1 MSAGGKESKISS
13 RERDR
18 EQSDTP
24 PSKAA
29 KLEPTTSSADILADR
44 ETGTYFFTVIN
55 KRRCFVLPT
64 TKNYA
69 DFIQLR
75 YVKTDSGA
83 NRSLFY
89 FEDVHQM
96 MYVLQNCTNH
106 EYIYSLQHFNT
117 VGRPAL
123 VLQIQKRKRANF
135 SIRLMTD
142 ILPPKATHNDL
153 ILDTHCAFIFATKMF
168 ST

>member
-1 MSAGGKESKISS
+1 MSKGGKESKISS

-29 KLEPTTSSADILADR
+29 KFEPTTSSDKKSLPADILADR

-69 DFIQLR
+69 DFHTASLR
-75 YVKTDSGA
+75 
-83 NRSLFY
+83 
-89 FEDVHQM
+89 ED
-96 MYVLQNCTNH
+96 
-106 EYIYSLQHFNT
+106 
-117 VGRPAL
+117 R
-123 VLQIQKRKRANF
+123 
-135 SIRLMTD
+135 
-142 ILPPKATHNDL
+142 
-153 ILDTHCAFIFATKMF
+153 
-168 ST
+168 